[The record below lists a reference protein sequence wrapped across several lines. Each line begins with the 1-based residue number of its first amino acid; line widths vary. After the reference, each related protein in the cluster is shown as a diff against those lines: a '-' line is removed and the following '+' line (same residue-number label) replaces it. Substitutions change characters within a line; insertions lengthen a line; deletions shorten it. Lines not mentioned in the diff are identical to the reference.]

1 MKTIIFDTET
11 TGLTNADEIV
21 ELAITDSQGKQI
33 YLQRF
38 KPTEQIHPG
47 ASRVTGITNEML
59 DDEPTFTDEYDKIV
73 EIFESCTKAQAYNA
87 QFDIRMLKQTCEKY
101 NLCTKFM
108 NFVSFECVM
117 LMYSNYEYMSRFGDS
132 DSFLSGSKNHK
143 LGNACA
149 QMGVKV
155 QNAHEALGDCVMTAN
170 LVQAMQDDVNGNAK
184 AS

>member
-11 TGLTNADEIV
+11 TGLTNTDEIV
-21 ELAITDSQGKQI
+21 ELAITDSQCNQI

-38 KPTEQIHPG
+38 KPTEQVHPG

-59 DDEPTFTDEYDKIV
+59 DDEPTFADEYDKIV
-73 EIFESCTKAQAYNA
+73 EIFKSCNKAQAYNA
-87 QFDIRMLKQTCEKY
+87 SFDIRMLKQTCEKY
-101 NLCTKFM
+101 NLGTTFM
-108 NFVSFECVM
+108 ESVNFECVM
-117 LMYSNYEYMSRFGDS
+117 AMYSNYEYMGRYGDS
-132 DSFLSGSKNHK
+132 SLAGPRNHK
-143 LGNACA
+143 LGHACA

-155 QNAHEALGDCVMTAN
+155 QNAHEALGDCFMTAR

>member
-1 MKTIIFDTET
+1 MKKIIFDTET

-21 ELAITDSQGKQI
+21 ELAITDSQGKQM

-38 KPTEQIHPG
+38 KPTEQIHPD

-59 DDEPTFTDEYDKIV
+59 DNEPAFADEYDKIV

-87 QFDIRMLKQTCEKY
+87 SFDIRMLKQTCEKY
-101 NLCTKFM
+101 NLCTDFID
-108 NFVSFECVM
+108 NVEFECVM
-117 LMYSNYEYMSRFGDS
+117 AMYSNYEYMSRFGNS
-132 DSFLSGSKNHK
+132 SLAGPKNHK

-155 QNAHEALGDCVMTAN
+155 QNAHEALGDCVMTAG